1 MIFFKNKHILVV
13 VTGGIAAYKSAILVR
28 SLIKKEANVR
38 VAMTKSAENFVTPL
52 TFSTL
57 TKHTVLT

>member
-28 SLIKKEANVR
+28 SLIKKGGNVR

-52 TFSTL
+52 T
-57 TKHTVLT
+57 